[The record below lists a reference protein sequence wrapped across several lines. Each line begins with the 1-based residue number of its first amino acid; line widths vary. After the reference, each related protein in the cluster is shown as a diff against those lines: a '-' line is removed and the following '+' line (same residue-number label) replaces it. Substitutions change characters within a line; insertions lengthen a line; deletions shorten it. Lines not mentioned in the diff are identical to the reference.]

1 MLNEKKNKEAVE
13 EMKCPYCNQDM
24 EAGFLTSDA
33 RCIAWRRERHEPGL
47 VSRND
52 RHSGVQLARKTLGAA
67 VVENAYC
74 CAACRKIVVD
84 YSL

>member
-1 MLNEKKNKEAVE
+1 MSLLQSRDGSRIPHIRRPLH
-13 EMKCPYCNQDM
+13 CM
-24 EAGFLTSDA
+24 E
-33 RCIAWRRERHEPGL
+33 RERHEPGL

-52 RHSGVQLARKTLGAA
+52 RNSGVQLARKTLGAA

-74 CAACRKIVVD
+74 CAACRKIVID

>member
-1 MLNEKKNKEAVE
+1 
-13 EMKCPYCNQDM
+13 MKCPYCNQEM

-52 RHSGVQLARKTLGAA
+52 RNSGVQFSQERRLGAA

-74 CAACRKIVVD
+74 CAACRKIVID